1 MFVASPDSEEGIHW
15 HDADSD
21 PVPDGR
27 TVANKLETLPILVSR
42 RLTTDHK
49 PKNKSKRRNN

>member
-27 TVANKLETLPILVSR
+27 TVANKLETLPIVSR